1 MVDVYIP
8 EQKFDQNVY
17 DQYFDNAK
25 AGTLDVLGATLDETM
40 YYNPVNAL
48 GRIAEQKLGRGRQG
62 RNLTREE
69 YLESEYYREGLT
81 VGTDG
86 ITEGL
91 ARLLADRH
99 DERSAF
105 QTTLS
110 RSRGGFGLGA
120 AQFGV
125 ALAGSVIDPLNVA
138 SAFIPSVAVARGA
151 TMAAKIRP
159 SGAVRAVRQRLD
171 GKTSGSRFATG
182 TIDGAIGAVAVEPLV
197 IGAAALEGDDDYTL
211 MDSFL
216 NVALGSALGGGLHWG
231 AGKISDRINKLP
243 AATRDEAQRISITQ
257 AVTDKEI
264 EVTPLTDNVEK
275 TNVATVEERAGK
287 KIVYKSDGTTVAVDV
302 VDISKDGTITVRDV
316 DGTEKIVDA
325 SDLRAKSP
333 FDEDFEIVDTISGD
347 VIALSSL
354 SKAELQSNAENLAAR
369 IEGAELTNDAKLAEQ
384 LKTEKKAIEVEIDR
398 KDGKKIERPTDPDME
413 KALSDD
419 IARFEAQIEKI
430 RQDVEKRNQQKAKTS
445 GVKGALER
453 RRLNKINMKEMKELA
468 ELQEKIAVRQTQ
480 LQEASALVDK
490 QQGVFTAQ
498 QADNIAEDSK
508 LDDGDAE
515 ALLGRLAEHKNAVDE
530 MAADKPVMDEI
541 DLNEF
546 EAENARLQEDLQ
558 NEEMQAVLP
567 ADLKKSIEETKQ
579 IDEKASKFEEISRAG
594 AACILRR

>member
-8 EQKFDQNVY
+8 EQKFDQNVH

-91 ARLLADRH
+91 ASLLADRH

-316 DGTEKIVDA
+316 DGTEKILDA

-398 KDGKKIERPTDPDME
+398 KDGKTIERPTDPDME

>member
-91 ARLLADRH
+91 ASLLADRH

-243 AATRDEAQRISITQ
+243 APTRDQAQRASIAQ
-257 AVTDKEI
+257 AINDKEVN
-264 EVTPLTDNVEK
+264 VTPLIDNVEK
-275 TNVATVEERAGK
+275 TNVAKVEEQAGK
-287 KIVYKSDGTTVAVDV
+287 KIVYNSDGEPKVVDV
-302 VDISKDGTITVRDV
+302 IDISKDGTITVRDV
-316 DGTEKIVDA
+316 DGTEKILDA
-325 SDLRAKSP
+325 SDLRGKSP
-333 FDEDFEIVDTISGD
+333 FDEDYEVND
-347 VIALSSL
+347 IAVSSMTET
-354 SKAELQSNAENLAAR
+354 ELNTQIADLEANLQTAR
-369 IEGAELTNDAKLAEQ
+369 ESNDAVLSEKLA
-384 LKTEKKAIEVEIDR
+384 TDRKAIELEIDR
-398 KDGKKIERPTDPDME
+398 RAGKTIERPVDPNME
-413 KALSDD
+413 QAIEADLATFQKQIDD
-419 IARFEAQIEKI
+419 IRAKA
-430 RQDVEKRNQQKAKTS
+430 EKRKNKRITAAEQKK
-445 GVKGALER
+445 
-453 RRLNKINMKEMKELA
+453 LA

>member
-8 EQKFDQNVY
+8 EQNFDQNVH

-25 AGTLDVLGATLDETM
+25 AGTLDVLGATFEETM
-40 YYNPVNAL
+40 YYNPLNAL
-48 GRIAEQKLGRGRQG
+48 GRIADQKLGQG
-62 RNLTREE
+62 RKGRHLTREE
-69 YLESEYYREGLT
+69 YLESEYYREGMDINQ
-81 VGTDG
+81 DG

-91 ARLLADRH
+91 ASLLAERH

-110 RSRGGFGLGA
+110 RSRGGIGLGA

-125 ALAGSVIDPLNVA
+125 ALAGSVLDPLNIA

-151 TMAAKIRP
+151 TMAAKIKP
-159 SGAVRAVRQRLD
+159 AGAARAVRQRLD

-243 AATRDEAQRISITQ
+243 APVRDEAHRISITQ
-257 AVTDKEI
+257 AATDQEI
-264 EVTPLTDNVEK
+264 QVRDFIDDVEK
-275 TNVATVEERAGK
+275 TNLATVEERAGK

-325 SDLRAKSP
+325 SDLRGKSP
-333 FDEDFEIVDTISGD
+333 FDEDFEVEDIGTGETVPVSTMSDALLKASVKEFDARIGTLQPYAGKPESEISTD
-347 VIALSSL
+347 AVKIEKL
-354 SKAELQSNAENLAAR
+354 KAEKRAVEVEMDRRA
-369 IEGAELTNDAKLAEQ
+369 G
-384 LKTEKKAIEVEIDR
+384 KAIE
-398 KDGKKIERPTDPDME
+398 RPADPDMKQAIE
-413 KALSDD
+413 ADLATFQKEIDNIRAKA
-419 IARFEAQIEKI
+419 
-430 RQDVEKRNQQKAKTS
+430 EKRKNKRITAAEQKK
-445 GVKGALER
+445 
-453 RRLNKINMKEMKELA
+453 LA
-468 ELQEKIAVRQTQ
+468 ELQEKIATRQSQ
-480 LQEASALVDK
+480 LQEASDLVDTE
-490 QQGVFTAQ
+490 QGVLTTQ
-498 QADNIAEDSK
+498 QADDLAENQQMQPDN
-508 LDDGDAE
+508 
-515 ALLGRLAEHKNAVDE
+515 LGRLAEHKDAVDE
-530 MAADKPVMDEI
+530 MAADKPVMEEI
-541 DLNEF
+541 DLNDF

-558 NEEMQAVLP
+558 NEEMQSVLP
-567 ADLKKSIEETKQ
+567 PDLKKSIDDTA
-579 IDEKASKFEEISRAG
+579 ILDEKASKYEDISRAG

>member
-8 EQKFDQNVY
+8 EQNFDQNVH

-25 AGTLDVLGATLDETM
+25 AGTLDVLGATFEETM
-40 YYNPVNAL
+40 YYNPLNAL
-48 GRIAEQKLGRGRQG
+48 GRIADQKLGQG
-62 RNLTREE
+62 RKGRHLTREE
-69 YLESEYYREGLT
+69 YLESEYYREGMDINQ
-81 VGTDG
+81 DG

-91 ARLLADRH
+91 ASLLAERH

-110 RSRGGFGLGA
+110 RSRGGIGLGA

-125 ALAGSVIDPLNVA
+125 ALAGSVLDPLNIA

-151 TMAAKIRP
+151 TMAAKIKP
-159 SGAVRAVRQRLD
+159 AGAARAVRQRLD

-275 TNVATVEERAGK
+275 INVATVEERAGK

-325 SDLRAKSP
+325 SDLRGKSP
-333 FDEDFEIVDTISGD
+333 FDEDFEVVDFLTGDIV
-347 VIALSSL
+347 ALSSL
-354 SKAELQSNAENLAAR
+354 SKAELELNAENLSAR
-369 IEGAELTNDAKLAEQ
+369 IEGAELANDMELAEQ
-384 LKTEKKAIEVEIDR
+384 LRTEKKATEVEIDR
-398 KDGKKIERPTDPDME
+398 KDGKTVERPADPDME

-419 IARFEAQIEKI
+419 IARFEARIEKI
-430 RQDVEKRNQQKAKTS
+430 RQDVEKRNQQKAETS

-468 ELQEKIAVRQTQ
+468 ELQEKIATRKTQ
-480 LQEASALVDK
+480 LQEVSDLVDTE
-490 QQGVFTAQ
+490 QGVLTTQ
-498 QADNIAEDSK
+498 QADDLAENQQMQPDN
-508 LDDGDAE
+508 
-515 ALLGRLAEHKNAVDE
+515 LGRLAEHKDAVDE
-530 MAADKPVMDEI
+530 MTADKPVMEEI
-541 DLNEF
+541 DLNDF

-567 ADLKKSIEETKQ
+567 PDLKKSIDDTA
-579 IDEKASKFEEISRAG
+579 ILDEKASKYEDISRAG

>member
-8 EQKFDQNVY
+8 EQNFDQNVH
-17 DQYFDNAK
+17 DQYFDNTK
-25 AGTLDVLGATLDETM
+25 AGTLDVLGATFEETM
-40 YYNPVNAL
+40 YYNPLNAL
-48 GRIAEQKLGRGRQG
+48 GRIADQKLGRGRQG

-69 YLESEYYREGLT
+69 YLESEYYREGMT
-81 VGTDG
+81 VGEDG

-91 ARLLADRH
+91 ASLLAERH

-110 RSRGGFGLGA
+110 RSRGGIGLGA

-125 ALAGSVIDPLNVA
+125 ALAGSVLDPLNIA

-151 TMAAKIRP
+151 TMAAKIKP
-159 SGAVRAVRQRLD
+159 AGAARAVRQRLD

-243 AATRDEAQRISITQ
+243 APVRDEAHKISIVQ
-257 AVTDKEI
+257 AATDQEI
-264 EVTPLTDNVEK
+264 QVRDLIDDVEK

-287 KIVYKSDGTTVAVDV
+287 KIVYNSDGEPKAVDV
-302 VDISKDGTITVRDV
+302 VDISKDGTITVRDA
-316 DGTEKIVDA
+316 DGTEKILDA
-325 SDLRAKSP
+325 GDTFSKSP
-333 FDEDFEIVDTISGD
+333 YDEDYQVTIFDAEDS
-347 VIALSSL
+347 LSSFSDQDL
-354 SKAELQSNAENLAAR
+354 DQVSEFMDSEIAAAEQAGDTAKAAKAR
-369 IEGAELTNDAKLAEQ
+369 IDKKAVEI
-384 LKTEKKAIEVEIDR
+384 EKKRRAGEDVQ
-398 KDGKKIERPTDPDME
+398 RPLDPDMDE
-413 KALSDD
+413 AIKADLSAFQKEIDD
-419 IARFEAQIEKI
+419 IRAKA
-430 RQDVEKRNQQKAKTS
+430 EKRKNKRITAAEQKK
-445 GVKGALER
+445 
-453 RRLNKINMKEMKELA
+453 LA
-468 ELQEKIAVRQTQ
+468 ELQEKIATRQSQ
-480 LQEASALVDK
+480 LQEASDLVDTE
-490 QQGVFTAQ
+490 QGVLTTQ
-498 QADNIAEDSK
+498 QANDLAENQQMQPNN
-508 LDDGDAE
+508 
-515 ALLGRLAEHKNAVDE
+515 LGRLAEHKDAVDE
-530 MAADKPVMDEI
+530 MAADKPVMEEI
-541 DLNEF
+541 DLDEF

-579 IDEKASKFEEISRAG
+579 IDEKASKFEEIGRAG

>member
-8 EQKFDQNVY
+8 EQKFDQNLH

-91 ARLLADRH
+91 ASLLADRH

-243 AATRDEAQRISITQ
+243 APTRDQAQRTSVAQ
-257 AVTDKEI
+257 LALDKEV
-264 EVTPLTDNVEK
+264 EVTKLIDNVEK
-275 TNVATVEERAGK
+275 TNVAKVEEQAGK
-287 KIVYKSDGTTVAVDV
+287 KIVYNSDGEPKVVDV
-302 VDISKDGTITVRDV
+302 IDISKNGTITVRDV
-316 DGTEKIVDA
+316 DGTEKIIDA
-325 SDLRAKSP
+325 SDLRGKSP
-333 FDEDFEIVDTISGD
+333 FDEDYEVND
-347 VIALSSL
+347 IAVSSMTET
-354 SKAELQSNAENLAAR
+354 ELNTQIADLEANLQTAR
-369 IEGAELTNDAKLAEQ
+369 ESNDAVLSEKLA
-384 LKTEKKAIEVEIDR
+384 TDRKAIELEIDR
-398 KDGKKIERPTDPDME
+398 RAGKTIERPVDPNME
-413 KALSDD
+413 QAIEADLATFQKQIDD
-419 IARFEAQIEKI
+419 IRAKA
-430 RQDVEKRNQQKAKTS
+430 EKRKNKRITAAEQKK
-445 GVKGALER
+445 
-453 RRLNKINMKEMKELA
+453 LA
-468 ELQEKIAVRQTQ
+468 ELQEKISVRQTQ

-515 ALLGRLAEHKNAVDE
+515 ALLGRLAEHKDAVDE

>member
-8 EQKFDQNVY
+8 EQKFDQNVH

-91 ARLLADRH
+91 ASLLADRH

-243 AATRDEAQRISITQ
+243 APTRDQAQRTSVAQ
-257 AVTDKEI
+257 LALDKEV
-264 EVTPLTDNVEK
+264 EVTKLIDNVEK
-275 TNVATVEERAGK
+275 TNVAKVEEQAGK
-287 KIVYKSDGTTVAVDV
+287 KIVYNSDGEPKVVDV
-302 VDISKDGTITVRDV
+302 IDISKDGTITVRDV
-316 DGTEKIVDA
+316 DGTEKILDA
-325 SDLRAKSP
+325 SDLRGKSP
-333 FDEDFEIVDTISGD
+333 FDEDYEVND
-347 VIALSSL
+347 IAVSSMTET
-354 SKAELQSNAENLAAR
+354 ELNTQIADLEANLQTAR
-369 IEGAELTNDAKLAEQ
+369 ESNDAVLSEKLA
-384 LKTEKKAIEVEIDR
+384 TDRKAIEVEMDR
-398 KDGKKIERPTDPDME
+398 RAGKTIERPVDPNMQQAIEADLATFQ
-413 KALSDD
+413 KQIDD
-419 IARFEAQIEKI
+419 IRAKA
-430 RQDVEKRNQQKAKTS
+430 EKRKNKRITAAEQKK
-445 GVKGALER
+445 
-453 RRLNKINMKEMKELA
+453 LA

-490 QQGVFTAQ
+490 QQGVLTAQ
-498 QADNIAEDSK
+498 QADNIAEDTK
-508 LDDGDAE
+508 LDDGGAE
-515 ALLGRLAEHKNAVDE
+515 ALLGRLAEHKDAVDE

>member
-8 EQKFDQNVY
+8 EQNFDQNVH

-25 AGTLDVLGATLDETM
+25 AGTLDVLGATFEETM
-40 YYNPVNAL
+40 YYNPLNAL
-48 GRIAEQKLGRGRQG
+48 GRIADQKLGQG
-62 RNLTREE
+62 RKGRHLTREE
-69 YLESEYYREGLT
+69 YLESEYYREGMDINQ
-81 VGTDG
+81 DG

-91 ARLLADRH
+91 ASLLAERH

-110 RSRGGFGLGA
+110 RSRGGIGLGA

-125 ALAGSVIDPLNVA
+125 ALAGSVLDPLNIA

-151 TMAAKIRP
+151 TMAAKIKP
-159 SGAVRAVRQRLD
+159 AGAARAVRQRLD

-243 AATRDEAQRISITQ
+243 APVRDEAHRISITQ
-257 AVTDKEI
+257 AATDQEI
-264 EVTPLTDNVEK
+264 QVRDFIDDVEK
-275 TNVATVEERAGK
+275 TNLATVEERAGK

-325 SDLRAKSP
+325 SDLRGKSP
-333 FDEDFEIVDTISGD
+333 FDEDFEVEDIGTGETVPVSTMSDALLKASVKEFDARIGTLQPYAGKPESEISTD
-347 VIALSSL
+347 AVKIEKL
-354 SKAELQSNAENLAAR
+354 KAEKRAVEVEMDRRA
-369 IEGAELTNDAKLAEQ
+369 G
-384 LKTEKKAIEVEIDR
+384 KAIE
-398 KDGKKIERPTDPDME
+398 RPADPDMKQAIE
-413 KALSDD
+413 ADLATFQKEIDNIRAKA
-419 IARFEAQIEKI
+419 
-430 RQDVEKRNQQKAKTS
+430 EKRKNKRITAAEQKK
-445 GVKGALER
+445 
-453 RRLNKINMKEMKELA
+453 LA
-468 ELQEKIAVRQTQ
+468 ELQEKIATRQSQ
-480 LQEASALVDK
+480 LQAASDLVDTE
-490 QQGVFTAQ
+490 QGGLTTQ
-498 QADNIAEDSK
+498 QADDLAENQQMQPDN
-508 LDDGDAE
+508 
-515 ALLGRLAEHKNAVDE
+515 LGRLAEHKDAVDE
-530 MAADKPVMDEI
+530 MAADKPVMEEI
-541 DLNEF
+541 DLNDF

-558 NEEMQAVLP
+558 NEEMQSVLP
-567 ADLKKSIEETKQ
+567 PDLKKSIDDTA
-579 IDEKASKFEEISRAG
+579 ILDEKASKYEDISRAG

>member
-8 EQKFDQNVY
+8 EQNFDQNVH

-25 AGTLDVLGATLDETM
+25 AGTLDVLGATFEETM

-48 GRIAEQKLGRGRQG
+48 GRIADQKLGRGRQG

-69 YLESEYYREGLT
+69 YLQSEYYREGMT
-81 VGTDG
+81 VGEDG

-91 ARLLADRH
+91 ASLLADRH

-151 TMAAKIRP
+151 TMAAKIKP
-159 SGAVRAVRQRLD
+159 AGAARAVRQRLD
-171 GKTSGSRFATG
+171 GKTSGSRFTTG
-182 TIDGAIGAVAVEPLV
+182 TIDGAIGAAVVEPLV

-243 AATRDEAQRISITQ
+243 APTRDQAQRASIGQ
-257 AVTDKEI
+257 LALDKEV
-264 EVTPLTDNVEK
+264 EVTKLIDNVEK
-275 TNVATVEERAGK
+275 TNVAKVEEQAGK
-287 KIVYKSDGTTVAVDV
+287 KIVYDSDGQPKAVDV
-302 VDISKDGTITVRDV
+302 VDISKDGTITVRDT
-316 DGTEKIVDA
+316 DGTEKILDA
-325 SDLRAKSP
+325 GDTFSKSP
-333 FDEDFEIVDTISGD
+333 YDEDYQVTIFDAEDS
-347 VIALSSL
+347 LSSFSDQDL
-354 SKAELQSNAENLAAR
+354 DQVSEFMDSDIAAAEQAGDTAKAAKAR
-369 IEGAELTNDAKLAEQ
+369 IDKKAVEI
-384 LKTEKKAIEVEIDR
+384 EKKRRAGEDVQ
-398 KDGKKIERPTDPDME
+398 RPLDPDMDDAI
-413 KALSDD
+413 KADLAAFQKEIDD
-419 IARFEAQIEKI
+419 IRAKA
-430 RQDVEKRNQQKAKTS
+430 EKRKNKRITAAEQKKL
-445 GVKGALER
+445 V
-453 RRLNKINMKEMKELA
+453 
-468 ELQEKIAVRQTQ
+468 ELQEKIATRQSQ
-480 LQEASALVDK
+480 LQEASDLVDTE
-490 QQGVFTAQ
+490 QGVLTAQ
-498 QADNIAEDSK
+498 QADNIAEDAK
-508 LDDGDAE
+508 LDDGGME
-515 ALLGRLAEHKNAVDE
+515 ALLGRLAEHKDAVDE

>member
-8 EQKFDQNVY
+8 EQNFDQNVH

-25 AGTLDVLGATLDETM
+25 AGTLDVLGATFEETM
-40 YYNPVNAL
+40 YYNPANAL
-48 GRIAEQKLGRGRQG
+48 ERIVEQKLGRGRQG

-69 YLESEYYREGLT
+69 YLESEYYREGMT
-81 VGTDG
+81 VGEDG

-91 ARLLADRH
+91 ASLLAERH

-110 RSRGGFGLGA
+110 RSRGGIGLGA

-125 ALAGSVIDPLNVA
+125 ALAGSVLDPLNVA

-159 SGAVRAVRQRLD
+159 AGAARAVRQRLD

-182 TIDGAIGAVAVEPLV
+182 TIDGAIGAAVVEPLV

-243 AATRDEAQRISITQ
+243 APTRDQAQRASIAQ
-257 AVTDKEI
+257 AVNDKEVN
-264 EVTPLTDNVEK
+264 VTSLIDDVEK
-275 TNVATVEERAGK
+275 TNVAKVEEQAGK
-287 KIVYKSDGTTVAVDV
+287 KIVYDSDGQPKAVDV
-302 VDISKDGTITVRDV
+302 VDISKDGTITVRDA
-316 DGTEKIVDA
+316 DGTEKILDA
-325 SDLRAKSP
+325 GDTFSKSP
-333 FDEDFEIVDTISGD
+333 YDEDYQVTILDAEDS
-347 VIALSSL
+347 LSSFSNQDL
-354 SKAELQSNAENLAAR
+354 DQVSEFMDSEIAAAEQAGDTAKAAKAR
-369 IEGAELTNDAKLAEQ
+369 IDKKAVEI
-384 LKTEKKAIEVEIDR
+384 EKKRRAGEDVQ
-398 KDGKKIERPTDPDME
+398 RPLDPDMNE
-413 KALSDD
+413 AIKADLAAFQKEIDG
-419 IARFEAQIEKI
+419 I
-430 RQDVEKRNQQKAKTS
+430 RAKAEKRKNKRITAAEQKK
-445 GVKGALER
+445 
-453 RRLNKINMKEMKELA
+453 LA
-468 ELQEKIAVRQTQ
+468 ELQEKIATRQSQ
-480 LQEASALVDK
+480 LQEASDLVDTE
-490 QQGVFTAQ
+490 QGVLTAQ
-498 QADNIAEDSK
+498 QADNIAEDAK
-508 LDDGDAE
+508 LDDGGTE
-515 ALLGRLAEHKNAVDE
+515 ALLGRLAEHKDAVDE

>member
-8 EQKFDQNVY
+8 EQNFDQNVH

-25 AGTLDVLGATLDETM
+25 AGTLDVLGATFEETM

-62 RNLTREE
+62 RNLTRDE
-69 YLESEYYREGLT
+69 YLESEYYREGMT
-81 VGTDG
+81 VGEDG

-91 ARLLADRH
+91 ASLLADRH
-99 DERSAF
+99 DERSVF

-125 ALAGSVIDPLNVA
+125 ALAGSIIDPLNVA

-151 TMAAKIRP
+151 TMAAKIKP
-159 SGAVRAVRQRLD
+159 AGAARAVRQRLD

-182 TIDGAIGAVAVEPLV
+182 TVDGAIGAAVVEPLV

-243 AATRDEAQRISITQ
+243 APTRDQAQRASIAQ
-257 AVTDKEI
+257 AVNDKEVN
-264 EVTPLTDNVEK
+264 VTSLIDDAEK
-275 TNVATVEERAGK
+275 TNVAKVEEQAGK
-287 KIVYKSDGTTVAVDV
+287 KIVYDSNGQPKAVDV
-302 VDISKDGTITVRDV
+302 VDISKDGTITVRDA
-316 DGTEKIVDA
+316 DGTEKILDA
-325 SDLRAKSP
+325 GDTFSKSP
-333 FDEDFEIVDTISGD
+333 YDEDYQVTIFDAEDS
-347 VIALSSL
+347 LSSFSDQDL
-354 SKAELQSNAENLAAR
+354 DQVSEFMDSEVVAAEQAGDTAKAAKAR
-369 IEGAELTNDAKLAEQ
+369 IDKKAVEI
-384 LKTEKKAIEVEIDR
+384 EKKRRAGEDVQ
-398 KDGKKIERPTDPDME
+398 RPLDPDMNE
-413 KALSDD
+413 AIKADLAAFQKEIDD
-419 IARFEAQIEKI
+419 IRAKA
-430 RQDVEKRNQQKAKTS
+430 EKRKNKRITAAEQKK
-445 GVKGALER
+445 
-453 RRLNKINMKEMKELA
+453 LA
-468 ELQEKIAVRQTQ
+468 ELQEKIATRQSQ
-480 LQEASALVDK
+480 LQEASDLVNTE
-490 QQGVFTAQ
+490 QGVLTAQ
-498 QADNIAEDSK
+498 QADNIAEDAK
-508 LDDGDAE
+508 LDDGGME
-515 ALLGRLAEHKNAVDE
+515 ALLGRLAEHKDAVDE

-579 IDEKASKFEEISRAG
+579 IDEKASKFEDISRAG
-594 AACILRR
+594 ARCILRR

>member
-91 ARLLADRH
+91 ASLLADRH

-243 AATRDEAQRISITQ
+243 APTRDQAQRTSVAQ
-257 AVTDKEI
+257 LALDKEV
-264 EVTPLTDNVEK
+264 EVTKLIDNVEK
-275 TNVATVEERAGK
+275 TNVAKVEEQAGK
-287 KIVYKSDGTTVAVDV
+287 KIVYNSDGEPKVVDV
-302 VDISKDGTITVRDV
+302 IDISKDGTITVRDV
-316 DGTEKIVDA
+316 DGTEKILDA
-325 SDLRAKSP
+325 SDLRGKSP
-333 FDEDFEIVDTISGD
+333 FDEDYEVND
-347 VIALSSL
+347 IAVSSMTET
-354 SKAELQSNAENLAAR
+354 ELNTQIADLEANLQTAR
-369 IEGAELTNDAKLAEQ
+369 ESNDAVLSEKLA
-384 LKTEKKAIEVEIDR
+384 TDRKAIELEIDR
-398 KDGKKIERPTDPDME
+398 RAGKTIERPVDPNME
-413 KALSDD
+413 QAIEADLATFQKQIDD
-419 IARFEAQIEKI
+419 IRAKA
-430 RQDVEKRNQQKAKTS
+430 EKRKNKRITAAEQKK
-445 GVKGALER
+445 
-453 RRLNKINMKEMKELA
+453 LA
-468 ELQEKIAVRQTQ
+468 ELQEKISVRQTQ

-515 ALLGRLAEHKNAVDE
+515 ALLGRLAEHKDAVDE

>member
-8 EQKFDQNVY
+8 EQNFDQNVH

-48 GRIAEQKLGRGRQG
+48 GRIADQKLGRGRQG

-69 YLESEYYREGLT
+69 YLQSEYYREGMT
-81 VGTDG
+81 VGEDG

-91 ARLLADRH
+91 ASLLADRH

-151 TMAAKIRP
+151 TMAAKIKP
-159 SGAVRAVRQRLD
+159 AGAARAVRQRLD

-182 TIDGAIGAVAVEPLV
+182 TIDGAIGAAVVEPLV

-243 AATRDEAQRISITQ
+243 APTRDQAQRTSVAQ
-257 AVTDKEI
+257 LALDKEV
-264 EVTPLTDNVEK
+264 EVTKLIDNVEK
-275 TNVATVEERAGK
+275 TNVAKVEEQAGK
-287 KIVYKSDGTTVAVDV
+287 KIVYDSDGQPKAVDV
-302 VDISKDGTITVRDV
+302 VDISKDGTITVRDA
-316 DGTEKIVDA
+316 DGTEKILDA
-325 SDLRAKSP
+325 GDTFSKSP
-333 FDEDFEIVDTISGD
+333 YDEDYQVTIFDAEDSLSSFSDQDLDQVSEFMDSEIVAAEQAGDT
-347 VIALSSL
+347 A
-354 SKAELQSNAENLAAR
+354 KAAKAR
-369 IEGAELTNDAKLAEQ
+369 IDKKAVEI
-384 LKTEKKAIEVEIDR
+384 EKKRRAGEDVQ
-398 KDGKKIERPTDPDME
+398 RPLDPDMDE
-413 KALSDD
+413 AIKADLATFQKEIDD
-419 IARFEAQIEKI
+419 IRAKA
-430 RQDVEKRNQQKAKTS
+430 EKRKNKRITAAEQKK
-445 GVKGALER
+445 
-453 RRLNKINMKEMKELA
+453 LA
-468 ELQEKIAVRQTQ
+468 ELQEKIATRQSQ
-480 LQEASALVDK
+480 LQEASDLVNTE
-490 QQGVFTAQ
+490 QGVLTAQ
-498 QADNIAEDSK
+498 QADNIAEDAK
-508 LDDGDAE
+508 LDDGGTE
-515 ALLGRLAEHKNAVDE
+515 ALLGRLAEHKDAVDE

>member
-8 EQKFDQNVY
+8 EQTFNKSLH
-17 DQYFDNAK
+17 DQYFDHAK
-25 AGTLDVLGATLDETM
+25 AGTLDVLGATFEETM
-40 YYNPVNAL
+40 YYNPLNAL
-48 GRIAEQKLGRGRQG
+48 GRIADQKLGQG
-62 RNLTREE
+62 RKGRHLTREE
-69 YLESEYYREGLT
+69 YLDSEYYREGMDINQ
-81 VGTDG
+81 DG

-91 ARLLADRH
+91 ASLLAERH

-110 RSRGGFGLGA
+110 RSRGGIGLGA

-125 ALAGSVIDPLNVA
+125 ALAGSVLDPLNIA

-159 SGAVRAVRQRLD
+159 ANAAKAIRQRLD

-182 TIDGAIGAVAVEPLV
+182 TIDGAVGAVAVEPLV
-197 IGAAALEGDDDYTL
+197 YGAAYLEQDDDYTL

-243 AATRDEAQRISITQ
+243 APVRDEAQKISIVQ

-325 SDLRAKSP
+325 SDLRGKSP
-333 FDEDFEIVDTISGD
+333 FDEDYQVDD
-347 VIALSSL
+347 VAVSSMTEADL
-354 SKAELQSNAENLAAR
+354 TTQAANLDANLQAAR
-369 IEGAELTNDAKLAEQ
+369 ESNDPVLSEKLA
-384 LKTEKKAIEVEIDR
+384 TDKKAIEVEMDR
-398 KDGKKIERPTDPDME
+398 RAGKAIERPADPDMKQAIE
-413 KALSDD
+413 ADLATFQKEIDNIRAKA
-419 IARFEAQIEKI
+419 
-430 RQDVEKRNQQKAKTS
+430 EKRKNKRITAAEQKK
-445 GVKGALER
+445 
-453 RRLNKINMKEMKELA
+453 LA
-468 ELQEKIAVRQTQ
+468 ELQEKIATRQSQ
-480 LQEASALVDK
+480 LQEASDLVDTE
-490 QQGVFTAQ
+490 QGVLTTQ
-498 QADNIAEDSK
+498 QADDLAENQQMQPNN
-508 LDDGDAE
+508 
-515 ALLGRLAEHKNAVDE
+515 LGRLAEHKDAVDE
-530 MAADKPVMDEI
+530 MAADKPVMEEI
-541 DLNEF
+541 DLNDF
-546 EAENARLQEDLQ
+546 EAENARMQEDLQ
-558 NEEMQAVLP
+558 DEEMQQFL
-567 ADLKKSIEETKQ
+567 ADDLRQSIEDTA
-579 IDEKASKFEEISRAG
+579 ILDEKASKYEDISRAG

>member
-8 EQKFDQNVY
+8 EQNFDQNVH

-25 AGTLDVLGATLDETM
+25 AGTLDVLGATFEETM

-48 GRIAEQKLGRGRQG
+48 GRIADQKLGRGRQG
-62 RNLTREE
+62 RNLTRDE
-69 YLESEYYREGLT
+69 YLESEYYREGMT
-81 VGTDG
+81 VGEDG

-91 ARLLADRH
+91 ASLLADRH

-151 TMAAKIRP
+151 TMAAKIKP
-159 SGAVRAVRQRLD
+159 AGAARAVRQRLD

-182 TIDGAIGAVAVEPLV
+182 TIDGAIGAAVVEPLV

-243 AATRDEAQRISITQ
+243 APTRDQAQRTSVAQ
-257 AVTDKEI
+257 LALDKEV
-264 EVTPLTDNVEK
+264 EVTKLIDNVEK
-275 TNVATVEERAGK
+275 TNVAKVEEQAGK
-287 KIVYKSDGTTVAVDV
+287 KIVYDSDGQPKAVDV
-302 VDISKDGTITVRDV
+302 VDISKDGTITVRDA
-316 DGTEKIVDA
+316 DGTEKILDA
-325 SDLRAKSP
+325 GDTFSKSP
-333 FDEDFEIVDTISGD
+333 YDEDYQVTIFDAEDSLSSFSDQDLDQVSEFMDSEIVAAEQAGDT
-347 VIALSSL
+347 A
-354 SKAELQSNAENLAAR
+354 KAAKAR
-369 IEGAELTNDAKLAEQ
+369 IDKKAVEI
-384 LKTEKKAIEVEIDR
+384 EKKRRAGEDVQ
-398 KDGKKIERPTDPDME
+398 RPLDPDMDE
-413 KALSDD
+413 AIKADLATFQKEIDD
-419 IARFEAQIEKI
+419 IRAKA
-430 RQDVEKRNQQKAKTS
+430 EKRKNKRITAAEQKK
-445 GVKGALER
+445 
-453 RRLNKINMKEMKELA
+453 LA
-468 ELQEKIAVRQTQ
+468 ELQEKIATRQSQ
-480 LQEASALVDK
+480 LQEASDLVNTE
-490 QQGVFTAQ
+490 QGVLTAQ
-498 QADNIAEDSK
+498 QADNIAEDAK
-508 LDDGDAE
+508 LDDGGTE
-515 ALLGRLAEHKNAVDE
+515 ALLGRLAEHKDAVDE

>member
-8 EQKFDQNVY
+8 EQNFDQNVH

-25 AGTLDVLGATLDETM
+25 AGTLDVLGATFEETM
-40 YYNPVNAL
+40 YYNPLNAL
-48 GRIAEQKLGRGRQG
+48 GRIADQKLGQG
-62 RNLTREE
+62 RKGRHLTREE
-69 YLESEYYREGLT
+69 YLESEYYREGMDINQ
-81 VGTDG
+81 DG

-91 ARLLADRH
+91 ASLLAERH

-110 RSRGGFGLGA
+110 RSRGGIGLGA

-125 ALAGSVIDPLNVA
+125 ALAGSVLDPLNIA

-151 TMAAKIRP
+151 TMAAKIKP
-159 SGAVRAVRQRLD
+159 AGAARAVRQRLD

-243 AATRDEAQRISITQ
+243 APVRDEAQKISIVQ
-257 AVTDKEI
+257 AANDQEI
-264 EVTPLTDNVEK
+264 QVRDLIDDVEK

-287 KIVYKSDGTTVAVDV
+287 KIVYNSDGEPKAVDV
-302 VDISKDGTITVRDV
+302 VDISKDGTITVRDA
-316 DGTEKIVDA
+316 DGTEKILDA
-325 SDLRAKSP
+325 GDTFSKSP
-333 FDEDFEIVDTISGD
+333 YDEDYQVTIFDAEDS
-347 VIALSSL
+347 LSSFSDQDL
-354 SKAELQSNAENLAAR
+354 DQVSEFMDSEIAAAEQAGDTAKAAKAR
-369 IEGAELTNDAKLAEQ
+369 IDKKAVEI
-384 LKTEKKAIEVEIDR
+384 EKKRRAGEDVQ
-398 KDGKKIERPTDPDME
+398 RPLDPDMDE
-413 KALSDD
+413 AIKADLAAFQKEIDD
-419 IARFEAQIEKI
+419 IRAKA
-430 RQDVEKRNQQKAKTS
+430 EKRKNKRITAAEQKK
-445 GVKGALER
+445 
-453 RRLNKINMKEMKELA
+453 LA
-468 ELQEKIAVRQTQ
+468 ELQEKIVTRQSQ
-480 LQEASALVDK
+480 LQEASDLVDTE
-490 QQGVFTAQ
+490 QGVLTTQ
-498 QADNIAEDSK
+498 QADDLAENQQMQPNN
-508 LDDGDAE
+508 
-515 ALLGRLAEHKNAVDE
+515 LGRLAEHKDAVDE
-530 MAADKPVMDEI
+530 MAADKPVMEEI
-541 DLNEF
+541 DLDEF

-579 IDEKASKFEEISRAG
+579 IDEKASKFEEIGRAG

>member
-8 EQKFDQNVY
+8 EQNFDQNVH

-25 AGTLDVLGATLDETM
+25 AGTLDVLGATFEETM
-40 YYNPVNAL
+40 YYNPANAL
-48 GRIAEQKLGRGRQG
+48 GRIVEQKLGRGRQG

-69 YLESEYYREGLT
+69 YLESEYYREGMT
-81 VGTDG
+81 VGEDG

-91 ARLLADRH
+91 ASLLAERH

-110 RSRGGFGLGA
+110 RSRGGIGLGA

-125 ALAGSVIDPLNVA
+125 ALAGSVLDPLNVA

-159 SGAVRAVRQRLD
+159 AGAARAVRQRLD

-182 TIDGAIGAVAVEPLV
+182 TIDGAIGAAVVEPLV

-243 AATRDEAQRISITQ
+243 APTRDQAQRASIAQ
-257 AVTDKEI
+257 AVNDKEVN
-264 EVTPLTDNVEK
+264 VTSLIDDVEK
-275 TNVATVEERAGK
+275 TNVAKVEEQAGK
-287 KIVYKSDGTTVAVDV
+287 KIVYDSDGQPKAVDV
-302 VDISKDGTITVRDV
+302 VDISKDGTITVRDA
-316 DGTEKIVDA
+316 DGTEKILDA
-325 SDLRAKSP
+325 GDTFSKSP
-333 FDEDFEIVDTISGD
+333 YDEDYQITIFDAEDS
-347 VIALSSL
+347 LSSFSDQDL
-354 SKAELQSNAENLAAR
+354 DQVSEFMDSEIAA
-369 IEGAELTNDAKLAEQ
+369 AEQ
-384 LKTEKKAIEVEIDR
+384 AGDTAKAAKAKIDKKAVEIEKKRRAGEDVQ
-398 KDGKKIERPTDPDME
+398 RPLDPDMNE
-413 KALSDD
+413 AIKADLAAFQKEIDG
-419 IARFEAQIEKI
+419 I
-430 RQDVEKRNQQKAKTS
+430 RAKAEKRKNKRITAAEQKK
-445 GVKGALER
+445 
-453 RRLNKINMKEMKELA
+453 LA
-468 ELQEKIAVRQTQ
+468 ELQEKIATRQSQ
-480 LQEASALVDK
+480 LQEASDLVDTE
-490 QQGVFTAQ
+490 QGVLTAQ
-498 QADNIAEDSK
+498 QADNMAEDSK
-508 LDDGDAE
+508 LDDGGTE
-515 ALLGRLAEHKNAVDE
+515 ALLGRLAEHKDAVDE

>member
-91 ARLLADRH
+91 ASLLADRH

-243 AATRDEAQRISITQ
+243 APTRDQAQRTSVAQ
-257 AVTDKEI
+257 LALDKEV
-264 EVTPLTDNVEK
+264 EVTKLIDNVEK
-275 TNVATVEERAGK
+275 TNVAKVEEQAGK
-287 KIVYKSDGTTVAVDV
+287 KIVYNSDGEPKVVDV
-302 VDISKDGTITVRDV
+302 IDISKDGTITVRDV
-316 DGTEKIVDA
+316 DGTEKILDA
-325 SDLRAKSP
+325 SDLRGKSP
-333 FDEDFEIVDTISGD
+333 FDEDYEVND
-347 VIALSSL
+347 IAVSSMTET
-354 SKAELQSNAENLAAR
+354 ELNTQIADLEANLQTAR
-369 IEGAELTNDAKLAEQ
+369 ESNDAVLSEKLA
-384 LKTEKKAIEVEIDR
+384 TDRKAIEVEMDR
-398 KDGKKIERPTDPDME
+398 RAGKTIERPVDPNME
-413 KALSDD
+413 QAIEADLATFQKQIDD
-419 IARFEAQIEKI
+419 IRAKA
-430 RQDVEKRNQQKAKTS
+430 EKRKNKRITAAEQKK
-445 GVKGALER
+445 
-453 RRLNKINMKEMKELA
+453 LA
-468 ELQEKIAVRQTQ
+468 ELQEKISVRQTQ

-515 ALLGRLAEHKNAVDE
+515 ALLGRLAEHKDAVDE

>member
-8 EQKFDQNVY
+8 EQNFDQNVH

-25 AGTLDVLGATLDETM
+25 AGTLDVLGATFEETM
-40 YYNPVNAL
+40 YYNPANAL
-48 GRIAEQKLGRGRQG
+48 GRIVEQKLGRGRQG

-69 YLESEYYREGLT
+69 YLESEYYREGMT
-81 VGTDG
+81 VGEDG

-91 ARLLADRH
+91 ASLLAERH

-110 RSRGGFGLGA
+110 RSRGGIGLGA

-125 ALAGSVIDPLNVA
+125 ALAGSVLDPLNVA

-159 SGAVRAVRQRLD
+159 AGAARAVRQRLD

-182 TIDGAIGAVAVEPLV
+182 TIDGAIGAAVVEPLV

-243 AATRDEAQRISITQ
+243 APTRDQAQRASIAQ
-257 AVTDKEI
+257 AVNDKEVN
-264 EVTPLTDNVEK
+264 VTSLIDDVEK
-275 TNVATVEERAGK
+275 TNVAKVEEQAGK
-287 KIVYKSDGTTVAVDV
+287 KIVYDSDGQPKAVDV
-302 VDISKDGTITVRDV
+302 VDISKDGTITVRDA
-316 DGTEKIVDA
+316 DGTEKILDA
-325 SDLRAKSP
+325 GDTFSKSP
-333 FDEDFEIVDTISGD
+333 YDEDYQVTILDAEDS
-347 VIALSSL
+347 LSSFSNQDL
-354 SKAELQSNAENLAAR
+354 DQVSEFMDSEIAAAEQAGDTAKAAKAR
-369 IEGAELTNDAKLAEQ
+369 IDKKAVEI
-384 LKTEKKAIEVEIDR
+384 EKKRRAGEDVQ
-398 KDGKKIERPTDPDME
+398 RPLDPDMNE
-413 KALSDD
+413 AIKADLAAFQKEIDG
-419 IARFEAQIEKI
+419 I
-430 RQDVEKRNQQKAKTS
+430 RAKAEKRKNKRITAAEQKK
-445 GVKGALER
+445 
-453 RRLNKINMKEMKELA
+453 LA
-468 ELQEKIAVRQTQ
+468 ELQEKIATRQSQ
-480 LQEASALVDK
+480 LQEASDLVDTE
-490 QQGVFTAQ
+490 QGVLTAQ
-498 QADNIAEDSK
+498 QADNIAEDAK
-508 LDDGDAE
+508 LDDGGTE
-515 ALLGRLAEHKNAVDE
+515 ALLGRLAEHKDAVDE

-579 IDEKASKFEEISRAG
+579 IDEKSSKFEEISRAG

>member
-8 EQKFDQNVY
+8 EQNFDQNVH

-25 AGTLDVLGATLDETM
+25 AGTLDVLGATFEETM
-40 YYNPVNAL
+40 YYNPANAL
-48 GRIAEQKLGRGRQG
+48 GRIVEQKLGRGRQG

-69 YLESEYYREGLT
+69 YLESEYYREGMT
-81 VGTDG
+81 VGEDG

-91 ARLLADRH
+91 ASLLAERH

-110 RSRGGFGLGA
+110 RSRGGIGLGA

-125 ALAGSVIDPLNVA
+125 ALAGSVLDPLNVA

-159 SGAVRAVRQRLD
+159 AGAARAVRQRLD

-182 TIDGAIGAVAVEPLV
+182 TIDGAIGAAVVEPLV

-243 AATRDEAQRISITQ
+243 APTRDQAQRASIAQ
-257 AVTDKEI
+257 AVNDKEVN
-264 EVTPLTDNVEK
+264 VTSLIDDVEK
-275 TNVATVEERAGK
+275 TNVAKVEEQAGK
-287 KIVYKSDGTTVAVDV
+287 KIVYDSDGQPKAVDV
-302 VDISKDGTITVRDV
+302 VDISKDGTITVRDA
-316 DGTEKIVDA
+316 DGTEKILDA
-325 SDLRAKSP
+325 GDTFSKSP
-333 FDEDFEIVDTISGD
+333 YDEDYQVTILDAEDS
-347 VIALSSL
+347 LSSFSDQDL
-354 SKAELQSNAENLAAR
+354 DQVSEFMDSEIAAAEQAGDTAKAAKAR
-369 IEGAELTNDAKLAEQ
+369 IDKKAVEI
-384 LKTEKKAIEVEIDR
+384 EKKRRAGEDVQ
-398 KDGKKIERPTDPDME
+398 RPLDPDMNE
-413 KALSDD
+413 AIKADLAAFQKEIDG
-419 IARFEAQIEKI
+419 I
-430 RQDVEKRNQQKAKTS
+430 RAKAEKRKNKRITAAEQKK
-445 GVKGALER
+445 
-453 RRLNKINMKEMKELA
+453 LA
-468 ELQEKIAVRQTQ
+468 ELQEKIATRQSQ
-480 LQEASALVDK
+480 LQEASDLVDTE
-490 QQGVFTAQ
+490 QGVLTAQ
-498 QADNIAEDSK
+498 QADNIAEDAK
-508 LDDGDAE
+508 LDDGGTE
-515 ALLGRLAEHKNAVDE
+515 ALLGRLAEHKDAVDE

>member
-8 EQKFDQNVY
+8 EQKFDQNVH

-91 ARLLADRH
+91 ASLLADRH

-243 AATRDEAQRISITQ
+243 APTRDQAQRASIAQ
-257 AVTDKEI
+257 AINDKEVN
-264 EVTPLTDNVEK
+264 VTPLIDNVEK
-275 TNVATVEERAGK
+275 TNVAKVEEQAGK
-287 KIVYKSDGTTVAVDV
+287 KIVYNSEGEPKVVDV
-302 VDISKDGTITVRDV
+302 IDISKDGTITVRDV
-316 DGTEKIVDA
+316 DGTEKILDA
-325 SDLRAKSP
+325 SDLRGKSP
-333 FDEDFEIVDTISGD
+333 FDEDYEVND
-347 VIALSSL
+347 IAVSSMTET
-354 SKAELQSNAENLAAR
+354 ELNTQIADLEANLQTAR
-369 IEGAELTNDAKLAEQ
+369 ESNDAVLSEKLA
-384 LKTEKKAIEVEIDR
+384 TDRKAIEVEMDR
-398 KDGKKIERPTDPDME
+398 RAGKTIERPVDPNME
-413 KALSDD
+413 QAIEADLATFQKQIDD
-419 IARFEAQIEKI
+419 IRAKA
-430 RQDVEKRNQQKAKTS
+430 EKRKNKRITAAEQKK
-445 GVKGALER
+445 
-453 RRLNKINMKEMKELA
+453 LA

-490 QQGVFTAQ
+490 QQGVLTAQ
-498 QADNIAEDSK
+498 QADNIAEDTK
-508 LDDGDAE
+508 LDDGGAE
-515 ALLGRLAEHKNAVDE
+515 ALLGRLAEHKDAVDE

>member
-8 EQKFDQNVY
+8 EQNFDQNVH

-25 AGTLDVLGATLDETM
+25 AGTLDVLGATFEETM
-40 YYNPVNAL
+40 YYNPLNAL
-48 GRIAEQKLGRGRQG
+48 GRIADQKLGQG
-62 RNLTREE
+62 RKGRHLTREE
-69 YLESEYYREGLT
+69 YLESEYYREGMDINQ
-81 VGTDG
+81 DG

-91 ARLLADRH
+91 ASLLAERH

-110 RSRGGFGLGA
+110 RSRGGIGLGA

-125 ALAGSVIDPLNVA
+125 ALAGSVLDPLNIA

-159 SGAVRAVRQRLD
+159 ANVAKAIRQRLD

-182 TIDGAIGAVAVEPLV
+182 TIDGAVGAAVVEPLV
-197 IGAAALEGDDDYTL
+197 YGAAYLEQDDDYTL

-243 AATRDEAQRISITQ
+243 APVRDEAQKISIVQ
-257 AVTDKEI
+257 AVTDQ
-264 EVTPLTDNVEK
+264 EVNVANLTDNVEK

-302 VDISKDGTITVRDV
+302 VDITKDGTITVRDV
-316 DGTEKIVDA
+316 DGTEKILDA
-325 SDLRAKSP
+325 SDLRGKSP
-333 FDEDFEIVDTISGD
+333 FDEDFEVEDIGTGEIVKISTINEEW
-347 VIALSSL
+347 L
-354 SKAELQSNAENLAAR
+354 KASVREYEAR
-369 IEGAELTNDAKLAEQ
+369 IESAELSNDFTLAE
-384 LKTEKKAIEVEIDR
+384 KIRTEKKAVEVELER
-398 KDGKKIERPTDPDME
+398 RAGKAVERPADPDME

-419 IARFEAQIEKI
+419 IARFEARIEKI
-430 RQDVEKRNQQKAKTS
+430 RQDVEKRNQQKAETS

-468 ELQEKIAVRQTQ
+468 ELQEKIATRQSQ
-480 LQEASALVDK
+480 LQEASDLVDTE
-490 QQGVFTAQ
+490 QGVLTTQ
-498 QADNIAEDSK
+498 QADDLAENQQMQPNN
-508 LDDGDAE
+508 
-515 ALLGRLAEHKNAVDE
+515 LGRLAEHKDAVDE
-530 MAADKPVMDEI
+530 MAADKPVMEEI
-541 DLNEF
+541 DLNDF

-567 ADLKKSIEETKQ
+567 PDLKKSIDDTA
-579 IDEKASKFEEISRAG
+579 ILDEKASKYEDISRAG

>member
-8 EQKFDQNVY
+8 EQNFDQNVH

-25 AGTLDVLGATLDETM
+25 AGTLDVLGATFEETM
-40 YYNPVNAL
+40 YYNPLNAL
-48 GRIAEQKLGRGRQG
+48 GRIADQKLGQG
-62 RNLTREE
+62 RKGRHLTREE
-69 YLESEYYREGLT
+69 YLESEYYREGMDINQ
-81 VGTDG
+81 DG

-91 ARLLADRH
+91 ASLLAERH

-110 RSRGGFGLGA
+110 RSRGGIGLGA

-125 ALAGSVIDPLNVA
+125 ALAGSVLDPLNIA

-159 SGAVRAVRQRLD
+159 TNAARAVRQRLD

-182 TIDGAIGAVAVEPLV
+182 TIDGAIGAAVVEPLV

-257 AVTDKEI
+257 AVTDQ
-264 EVTPLTDNVEK
+264 EVNVTNLTDNVEK
-275 TNVATVEERAGK
+275 TNLATVEERAGK

-325 SDLRAKSP
+325 SDLRGKSP
-333 FDEDFEIVDTISGD
+333 FDEDFEVEDIGTGETVPVSTMSD
-347 VIALSSL
+347 ALL
-354 SKAELQSNAENLAAR
+354 KASVKEFDAR
-369 IEGAELTNDAKLAEQ
+369 IETLQPYAGKPESEISADAVKIEKLKAEKRAVEVEMDRRAG
-384 LKTEKKAIEVEIDR
+384 KAIE
-398 KDGKKIERPTDPDME
+398 RPADPDMKQAIE
-413 KALSDD
+413 ADLATFQKEIDNIRAKA
-419 IARFEAQIEKI
+419 
-430 RQDVEKRNQQKAKTS
+430 EKRKNKRITAAEQKK
-445 GVKGALER
+445 
-453 RRLNKINMKEMKELA
+453 LA
-468 ELQEKIAVRQTQ
+468 ELQEKIATRQSQ
-480 LQEASALVDK
+480 LQEASDLVDTE
-490 QQGVFTAQ
+490 QGVLTTQ
-498 QADNIAEDSK
+498 QADDLAENQQMQPNN
-508 LDDGDAE
+508 
-515 ALLGRLAEHKNAVDE
+515 LGRLAEHKDAVDE
-530 MAADKPVMDEI
+530 MAADKPVMEEI
-541 DLNEF
+541 DLNDF
-546 EAENARLQEDLQ
+546 EAENARMQEDLQ
-558 NEEMQAVLP
+558 DEEMQQFLAD
-567 ADLKKSIEETKQ
+567 DLKQSIEDTA
-579 IDEKASKFEEISRAG
+579 ILDEKASKYEDISRAG

>member
-8 EQKFDQNVY
+8 EQKFDQNVH

-91 ARLLADRH
+91 ASLLADRH

-243 AATRDEAQRISITQ
+243 APTRDQAQRTSVAQ
-257 AVTDKEI
+257 LALDKEV
-264 EVTPLTDNVEK
+264 EVTKLIDNVEK
-275 TNVATVEERAGK
+275 TNVAKVEEQAGK
-287 KIVYKSDGTTVAVDV
+287 KIVYNSDGEPKVVDV
-302 VDISKDGTITVRDV
+302 IDISKDGTITVRDV
-316 DGTEKIVDA
+316 DGTEKILDA
-325 SDLRAKSP
+325 SDLRGKSP
-333 FDEDFEIVDTISGD
+333 FDEDYEVND
-347 VIALSSL
+347 IAVSSMTET
-354 SKAELQSNAENLAAR
+354 ELNTQIADLEANLQTAR
-369 IEGAELTNDAKLAEQ
+369 ESNDAVLSEKLA
-384 LKTEKKAIEVEIDR
+384 TDRKAIEVEMDR
-398 KDGKKIERPTDPDME
+398 RAGKTIERPVDPNME
-413 KALSDD
+413 QAIEADLATFQKQIDD
-419 IARFEAQIEKI
+419 IRAKA
-430 RQDVEKRNQQKAKTS
+430 EKRKNKRITAAEQKK
-445 GVKGALER
+445 
-453 RRLNKINMKEMKELA
+453 LA

-490 QQGVFTAQ
+490 QQGVLTAQ
-498 QADNIAEDSK
+498 QADNIAEDTK
-508 LDDGDAE
+508 LDDGGAE
-515 ALLGRLAEHKNAVDE
+515 ALLGRLAEHKDAVDE

>member
-8 EQKFDQNVY
+8 EQNFDQNVH

-69 YLESEYYREGLT
+69 YLQSEYYREGMT
-81 VGTDG
+81 VGEDG

-91 ARLLADRH
+91 ASLLADRH

-151 TMAAKIRP
+151 TVAAKIRP
-159 SGAVRAVRQRLD
+159 AGAARAVRQRLD
-171 GKTSGSRFATG
+171 GKTSGSRFTTG
-182 TIDGAIGAVAVEPLV
+182 TIDGAIGAAVVEPLV

-243 AATRDEAQRISITQ
+243 APTRDQAQRASIAQ
-257 AVTDKEI
+257 AVNDKEVN
-264 EVTPLTDNVEK
+264 VTSLIDDVEK
-275 TNVATVEERAGK
+275 TNVAKVEEQAGK
-287 KIVYKSDGTTVAVDV
+287 KIVYDSDGQPKAVDV
-302 VDISKDGTITVRDV
+302 VDISKDGTITVRDA
-316 DGTEKIVDA
+316 DGTEKILDA
-325 SDLRAKSP
+325 GDTFSKSP
-333 FDEDFEIVDTISGD
+333 YDEDYQVTIFDAEDS
-347 VIALSSL
+347 LSSFSDQDL
-354 SKAELQSNAENLAAR
+354 DQVSEFMDSEIAAAEQAGDTAKAAKAR
-369 IEGAELTNDAKLAEQ
+369 IDKKAVEI
-384 LKTEKKAIEVEIDR
+384 EKKRRAGEDVQ
-398 KDGKKIERPTDPDME
+398 RPLDPDMDE
-413 KALSDD
+413 AIKADLAAFQKEIDD
-419 IARFEAQIEKI
+419 IRAKA
-430 RQDVEKRNQQKAKTS
+430 EKRKNKRITAAEQKK
-445 GVKGALER
+445 
-453 RRLNKINMKEMKELA
+453 LA
-468 ELQEKIAVRQTQ
+468 ELQEKIATRQSQ
-480 LQEASALVDK
+480 LQEASDLVDTE
-490 QQGVFTAQ
+490 QGVLTAQ

-508 LDDGDAE
+508 LDDGGTE
-515 ALLGRLAEHKNAVDE
+515 ALLGRLAEHKDAVDE

>member
-8 EQKFDQNVY
+8 EQNFDQNVH

-62 RNLTREE
+62 HNLTRDE
-69 YLESEYYREGLT
+69 YLESEYYREGMT
-81 VGTDG
+81 VGEDG

-91 ARLLADRH
+91 ASLLADRH

-151 TMAAKIRP
+151 TMAAKIKP
-159 SGAVRAVRQRLD
+159 AGAARAVRQRLD

-182 TIDGAIGAVAVEPLV
+182 TIDGAIGAAVVEPLV

-243 AATRDEAQRISITQ
+243 APARDQAQRASIAQ
-257 AVTDKEI
+257 AVNDKEVN
-264 EVTPLTDNVEK
+264 VTSLIDDVEK
-275 TNVATVEERAGK
+275 TNVAKVEEQAGK
-287 KIVYKSDGTTVAVDV
+287 KIVYDSDGQPKAVDV
-302 VDISKDGTITVRDV
+302 VDISKDGTITVRDA
-316 DGTEKIVDA
+316 DGTEKILDA
-325 SDLRAKSP
+325 GDTFSKSP
-333 FDEDFEIVDTISGD
+333 YDEDYQVTIFDAQDS
-347 VIALSSL
+347 LSSFSDQDL
-354 SKAELQSNAENLAAR
+354 DQVSEFMDSEIAAAEQAGDTAKAAKAR
-369 IEGAELTNDAKLAEQ
+369 IDKKAVEI
-384 LKTEKKAIEVEIDR
+384 EKKRRAGEDVQ
-398 KDGKKIERPTDPDME
+398 RPLDPDMNE
-413 KALSDD
+413 AIKADLAAFQKEIDD
-419 IARFEAQIEKI
+419 IRAKA
-430 RQDVEKRNQQKAKTS
+430 EKRKNKRITAAEQKK
-445 GVKGALER
+445 
-453 RRLNKINMKEMKELA
+453 LA
-468 ELQEKIAVRQTQ
+468 ELQEKISTRQSQ
-480 LQEASALVDK
+480 LQEASDLVDTE
-490 QQGVFTAQ
+490 QGVLTAQ

-508 LDDGDAE
+508 LDDGGIE
-515 ALLGRLAEHKNAVDE
+515 ALLGRLAEHKDAVDE
-530 MAADKPVMDEI
+530 IAADKPVMDEI
-541 DLNEF
+541 DLSEF

>member
-8 EQKFDQNVY
+8 EQKFDQNVH

-91 ARLLADRH
+91 ASLLADRH

-243 AATRDEAQRISITQ
+243 APTRDQAQRTSVAQ
-257 AVTDKEI
+257 LALDKEV
-264 EVTPLTDNVEK
+264 EVTKLIDNVEK
-275 TNVATVEERAGK
+275 TNVAKVEEQAGK
-287 KIVYKSDGTTVAVDV
+287 KIVYNSDGEPKVVDV
-302 VDISKDGTITVRDV
+302 IDISKDGTITVRDV
-316 DGTEKIVDA
+316 DGTEKILDA
-325 SDLRAKSP
+325 SDLRGKSP
-333 FDEDFEIVDTISGD
+333 FDEDYEVND
-347 VIALSSL
+347 IAVSSMTET
-354 SKAELQSNAENLAAR
+354 ELNTQIADLEANLQTAR
-369 IEGAELTNDAKLAEQ
+369 ESNDAVLSEKLA
-384 LKTEKKAIEVEIDR
+384 TDRKAIELEIDR
-398 KDGKKIERPTDPDME
+398 RAGKTIERPVDPNME
-413 KALSDD
+413 QAIEADLATFQKQIDD
-419 IARFEAQIEKI
+419 IRAKA
-430 RQDVEKRNQQKAKTS
+430 EKRKNKRITAAEQKK
-445 GVKGALER
+445 
-453 RRLNKINMKEMKELA
+453 LA

>member
-8 EQKFDQNVY
+8 EQNFDQNVH

-25 AGTLDVLGATLDETM
+25 AGTLDVLGATFEETM
-40 YYNPVNAL
+40 YYNPLNAL
-48 GRIAEQKLGRGRQG
+48 GRIADQKLGQG
-62 RNLTREE
+62 RKGRHLTREE
-69 YLESEYYREGLT
+69 YLESEYYREGMDINQ
-81 VGTDG
+81 DG

-91 ARLLADRH
+91 ASLLAERH

-110 RSRGGFGLGA
+110 RSRGGIGLGA

-125 ALAGSVIDPLNVA
+125 ALAGSVLDPLNIA

-151 TMAAKIRP
+151 TMAAKIKP
-159 SGAVRAVRQRLD
+159 AGAARAVRQRLD

-243 AATRDEAQRISITQ
+243 APVRDEAHRISITQ
-257 AVTDKEI
+257 AATDQEI
-264 EVTPLTDNVEK
+264 QVRDFIDDVEK
-275 TNVATVEERAGK
+275 TNLATVEERAGK

-325 SDLRAKSP
+325 SDLRGKSP
-333 FDEDFEIVDTISGD
+333 FDEDYQVDD
-347 VIALSSL
+347 VAVSSMTEADL
-354 SKAELQSNAENLAAR
+354 TTQAANLDANLQAAR
-369 IEGAELTNDAKLAEQ
+369 ESNDPVLSEKLA
-384 LKTEKKAIEVEIDR
+384 TDKKAIEVEMDR
-398 KDGKKIERPTDPDME
+398 RAGKAIERPADPDMKQAIE
-413 KALSDD
+413 ADLATFQKEIDNIRAKA
-419 IARFEAQIEKI
+419 
-430 RQDVEKRNQQKAKTS
+430 EKRKNKRITAAEQKK
-445 GVKGALER
+445 
-453 RRLNKINMKEMKELA
+453 LA
-468 ELQEKIAVRQTQ
+468 ELQEKIATRQSQ
-480 LQEASALVDK
+480 LQEASDLVDTE
-490 QQGVFTAQ
+490 QGVLTTQ
-498 QADNIAEDSK
+498 QADDLAENQQMQPDN
-508 LDDGDAE
+508 
-515 ALLGRLAEHKNAVDE
+515 LGRLAEHKDAVDE
-530 MAADKPVMDEI
+530 MAADKPVMEEI
-541 DLNEF
+541 DLNDF

-558 NEEMQAVLP
+558 NEEMQSVLP
-567 ADLKKSIEETKQ
+567 PDLKKSIDDTA
-579 IDEKASKFEEISRAG
+579 ILDEKASKYEDISRAG

>member
-8 EQKFDQNVY
+8 EQNFDQNVH

-25 AGTLDVLGATLDETM
+25 AGTLDVLGATFEETM
-40 YYNPVNAL
+40 YYNPLNAL
-48 GRIAEQKLGRGRQG
+48 GRIADQKLGQG
-62 RNLTREE
+62 RKGRHLTREE
-69 YLESEYYREGLT
+69 YLESEYYREGMDINQ
-81 VGTDG
+81 DG

-91 ARLLADRH
+91 ASLLAERH

-110 RSRGGFGLGA
+110 RSRGGIGLGA

-125 ALAGSVIDPLNVA
+125 ALAGSVLDPLNIA

-151 TMAAKIRP
+151 TMAAKIKP
-159 SGAVRAVRQRLD
+159 AGAARAVRQRLD

-243 AATRDEAQRISITQ
+243 APVRDEAQKISIVQ
-257 AVTDKEI
+257 AANDQEI
-264 EVTPLTDNVEK
+264 QVRDLIDDVEK

-287 KIVYKSDGTTVAVDV
+287 KIVYNSDGEPKAVDV
-302 VDISKDGTITVRDV
+302 VDISKDGTITVRDA
-316 DGTEKIVDA
+316 DGTEKILDA
-325 SDLRAKSP
+325 GDTFSKSP
-333 FDEDFEIVDTISGD
+333 YDEDYQVTIFDAEDS
-347 VIALSSL
+347 LSSFSDQDL
-354 SKAELQSNAENLAAR
+354 DQVSEFMDSEIAAAEQAGDTAKAAKAR
-369 IEGAELTNDAKLAEQ
+369 IDKKAVEI
-384 LKTEKKAIEVEIDR
+384 EKKRRAGEDVQ
-398 KDGKKIERPTDPDME
+398 RPLDPDMDE
-413 KALSDD
+413 AIKADLAAFQKEIDD
-419 IARFEAQIEKI
+419 IRAKA
-430 RQDVEKRNQQKAKTS
+430 EKRKNKRITAAEQKK
-445 GVKGALER
+445 
-453 RRLNKINMKEMKELA
+453 LA
-468 ELQEKIAVRQTQ
+468 ELQEKIVTRQSQ
-480 LQEASALVDK
+480 LQEASDLVDTE
-490 QQGVFTAQ
+490 QGVLTTQ
-498 QADNIAEDSK
+498 QADDLAENQQMQPNN
-508 LDDGDAE
+508 
-515 ALLGRLAEHKNAVDE
+515 LGRLAEHKDAVDE
-530 MAADKPVMDEI
+530 MAADKPVMEEI
-541 DLNEF
+541 DLDEF

>member
-8 EQKFDQNVY
+8 EQNFDQNVH

-91 ARLLADRH
+91 ASLLADRH

-159 SGAVRAVRQRLD
+159 SGAVKAVRQRLD

-243 AATRDEAQRISITQ
+243 APTRDQAQRASIAQ
-257 AVTDKEI
+257 AINDKEVN
-264 EVTPLTDNVEK
+264 VTPLIDNVEK
-275 TNVATVEERAGK
+275 TNVAKVEEQAGK
-287 KIVYKSDGTTVAVDV
+287 KIVYNSDGEPKVVDV
-302 VDISKDGTITVRDV
+302 IDISKDGTITVRDV
-316 DGTEKIVDA
+316 DGTEKILDA
-325 SDLRAKSP
+325 SDLRGKSP
-333 FDEDFEIVDTISGD
+333 FDEDYEVND
-347 VIALSSL
+347 IAVSSMTET
-354 SKAELQSNAENLAAR
+354 ELNTQIADLEANLQTSR
-369 IEGAELTNDAKLAEQ
+369 ESNDAVLSEKLV
-384 LKTEKKAIEVEIDR
+384 TDRKAIEVEMDR
-398 KDGKKIERPTDPDME
+398 RAGKTIERPVDPNME
-413 KALSDD
+413 QAIEADLATFQKQIDEIQAKA
-419 IARFEAQIEKI
+419 
-430 RQDVEKRNQQKAKTS
+430 EKRKNKRITAAEQKK
-445 GVKGALER
+445 
-453 RRLNKINMKEMKELA
+453 LA

-490 QQGVFTAQ
+490 QQGVLTAQ
-498 QADNIAEDSK
+498 QADNIAEDTK
-508 LDDGDAE
+508 LDDGGAE
-515 ALLGRLAEHKNAVDE
+515 ALLGRLAEHKDAVDE

-567 ADLKKSIEETKQ
+567 ADLKKSIEDTKQ

>member
-8 EQKFDQNVY
+8 EQNFDQNVH

-25 AGTLDVLGATLDETM
+25 AGTLDVLGATFEETM
-40 YYNPVNAL
+40 YYNPLNAL
-48 GRIAEQKLGRGRQG
+48 GRIADQKLGQG
-62 RNLTREE
+62 RKGRHLTREE
-69 YLESEYYREGLT
+69 YLNSEYYREGMDINQ
-81 VGTDG
+81 DG

-91 ARLLADRH
+91 ASLLAERH

-110 RSRGGFGLGA
+110 RSRGGIGLGA

-125 ALAGSVIDPLNVA
+125 ALAGSVLDPLNIA

-159 SGAVRAVRQRLD
+159 ANAAKAIRQRLD

-182 TIDGAIGAVAVEPLV
+182 TIDGAVGAAVVEPLV
-197 IGAAALEGDDDYTL
+197 YGAAYLEQDDDYTL

-243 AATRDEAQRISITQ
+243 APTRDQAQRASIAQ
-257 AVTDKEI
+257 AVNDKEVN
-264 EVTPLTDNVEK
+264 VTSLIDDVEK
-275 TNVATVEERAGK
+275 TNVAKVEEQAGK
-287 KIVYKSDGTTVAVDV
+287 KIVYDSNGQPKAVDV
-302 VDISKDGTITVRDV
+302 VDISKDGTITVRDA
-316 DGTEKIVDA
+316 DGTEKILDA
-325 SDLRAKSP
+325 GDTFSKSP
-333 FDEDFEIVDTISGD
+333 YDEDYQVTILDAEDS
-347 VIALSSL
+347 LSSFSDQDL
-354 SKAELQSNAENLAAR
+354 DQVSEFMDSEIAAAEQAGDTAKAAKAR
-369 IEGAELTNDAKLAEQ
+369 IDKKAVEI
-384 LKTEKKAIEVEIDR
+384 EKKRRAGEDVQ
-398 KDGKKIERPTDPDME
+398 RPLDPDMDE
-413 KALSDD
+413 AIKADLAAFQKEIDD
-419 IARFEAQIEKI
+419 IRAKA
-430 RQDVEKRNQQKAKTS
+430 EKRKNKRITAAEQKK
-445 GVKGALER
+445 
-453 RRLNKINMKEMKELA
+453 LA
-468 ELQEKIAVRQTQ
+468 ELQEKIATRQSQ
-480 LQEASALVDK
+480 LQEASDLVDTE
-490 QQGVFTAQ
+490 QGVLTAQ
-498 QADNIAEDSK
+498 QADNIAEDAK
-508 LDDGDAE
+508 LDDGGME
-515 ALLGRLAEHKNAVDE
+515 ALLGRLAEHKDAVDE